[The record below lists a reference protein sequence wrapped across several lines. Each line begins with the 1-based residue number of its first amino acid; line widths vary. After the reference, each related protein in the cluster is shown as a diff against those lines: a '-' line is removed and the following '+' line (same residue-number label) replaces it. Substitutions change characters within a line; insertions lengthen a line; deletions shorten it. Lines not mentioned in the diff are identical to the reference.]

1 MSTALQTALP
11 TGTWGTDKTHST
23 ANFAI
28 KYMVSTFRSEFTDVD
43 VQLDTTGDEPKL
55 TGSVDPASIQVKDE
69 NFHAHLQSPEFFDT
83 ENHPQITFESTGFRV
98 DGEDLVVD
106 GNLTIK
112 GETRQE
118 TDSKERNF
126 HRLERRFGSFQRTIG
141 LPTTV
146 KADAIQASLTNG
158 VLRLEIPKAEE
169 VKPRKISVN
178 VGENKT
184 LEVAKNN

>member
-69 NFHAHLQSPEFFDT
+69 NFHAHLQSPDFFDT
-83 ENHPQITFESTGFRV
+83 EKHPQITFESTGFRV

-112 GETRQE
+112 GETRPVE
-118 TDSKERNF
+118 ARGTLTPAHEDPWGNT
-126 HRLERRFGSFQRTIG
+126 RLGITLEAAVDRTHFGISWNNPLPKGG
-141 LPTTV
+141 LALADEVKLHVDLQLV
-146 KADAIQASLTNG
+146 KAA
-158 VLRLEIPKAEE
+158 
-169 VKPRKISVN
+169 
-178 VGENKT
+178 
-184 LEVAKNN
+184 

>member
-69 NFHAHLQSPEFFDT
+69 NFHAHLQSPDFFDS
-83 ENHPQITFESTGFRV
+83 ERHPAITFESTAWRTEGDV
-98 DGEDLVVD
+98 LVVD

-112 GETRQE
+112 GDTRPVE
-118 TDSKERNF
+118 AR
-126 HRLERRFGSFQRTIG
+126 
-141 LPTTV
+141 
-146 KADAIQASLTNG
+146 G
-158 VLRLEIPKAEE
+158 VLVDPHEDPWGNTRLG
-169 VKPRKISVN
+169 V
-178 VGENKT
+178 T
-184 LEVAKNN
+184 LEASIDRSHFGITWNNPLPKGGLALANDVKLHVDLQLVQA

>member
-23 ANFAI
+23 ASFAI

-69 NFHAHLQSPEFFDT
+69 NFHAHLQSPDFFDT
-83 ENHPQITFESTGFRV
+83 ENHPSITFESTAFRV
-98 DGEDLVVD
+98 DGDELVVD

-112 GETRQE
+112 GDTRPIE
-118 TDSKERNF
+118 ARGTLTPAHEDPWGNT
-126 HRLERRFGSFQRTIG
+126 RLGITLEAAVDRTHFGISWNNP
-141 LPTTV
+141 LPKGGMALADDVKLHVDLQLV
-146 KADAIQASLTNG
+146 KAA
-158 VLRLEIPKAEE
+158 
-169 VKPRKISVN
+169 
-178 VGENKT
+178 
-184 LEVAKNN
+184 

>member
-1 MSTALQTALP
+1 MTTALQTALP

-23 ANFAI
+23 ASFAI

-55 TGSVDPASIQVKDE
+55 TGTVDPASIQVKDE

-112 GETRQE
+112 GETRPVE
-118 TDSKERNF
+118 AR
-126 HRLERRFGSFQRTIG
+126 GTIG
-141 LPTTV
+141 EPFEDPFGGTRVGITLEASVDRTHFGISWNNPLPKGGLALANDVRLVVDLQLV
-146 KADAIQASLTNG
+146 KA
-158 VLRLEIPKAEE
+158 
-169 VKPRKISVN
+169 
-178 VGENKT
+178 
-184 LEVAKNN
+184 